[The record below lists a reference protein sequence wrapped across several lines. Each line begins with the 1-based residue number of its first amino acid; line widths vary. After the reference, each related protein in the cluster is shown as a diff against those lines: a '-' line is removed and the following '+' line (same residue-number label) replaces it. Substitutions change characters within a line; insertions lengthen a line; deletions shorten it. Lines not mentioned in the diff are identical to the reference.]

1 MEEEPVK
8 KVYDIAFAVQ
18 VVATVAF
25 FAAYA
30 LGIDA
35 PRTALI
41 SISFLAWG
49 FRIGWEKKHEK
60 GGE

>member
-1 MEEEPVK
+1 MK
-8 KVYDIAFAVQ
+8 KLYDIAFAVQ
-18 VVATVAF
+18 VAATVAF
-25 FAAYA
+25 FAVYA

-41 SISFLAWG
+41 SVSFLAWG
-49 FRIGWEKKHEK
+49 FRIGWEKKQEK